1 MSWTNVKRESTQ
13 QDIQIVQS
21 DSFVVMDI
29 SEELCEVVLDDDEYL
44 DQTISC
50 SQAFEVSPLISLEPN
65 NHVFYSDA
73 VTYCVG
79 DEATFWLLW
88 NHMRYKVVFDK
99 VFKAGDTSC
108 RMLPARTCFDIVK
121 LKLSSDKSQGKLE
134 RGWACETSS
143 RRELLIVLNLEDN
156 SKRGN
161 LEVRC
166 NDTKL
171 LHVYFSTPDKAQTCE
186 RMLPILGAS

>member
-1 MSWTNVKRESTQ
+1 MGWTNVKRESTQ

-50 SQAFEVSPLISLEPN
+50 SQAFEVSPLIFLEPN

-99 VFKAGDTSC
+99 VFKTGDTSC

-121 LKLSSDKSQGKLE
+121 FLNFPVIKVKVNWSGVGHLKLAHVESS
-134 RGWACETSS
+134 
-143 RRELLIVLNLEDN
+143 
-156 SKRGN
+156 
-161 LEVRC
+161 
-166 NDTKL
+166 
-171 LHVYFSTPDKAQTCE
+171 
-186 RMLPILGAS
+186 